1 MKVLID
7 DASLG
12 DLAAI
17 YVWIA
22 NDSPDA
28 AAAMLERIFEAIE
41 RLGRMPNIGHGGRA
55 KDTLEWVVSG
65 CSYVIVYEIDRANS
79 RLSSSVSL
87 TALRSFGDR
96 SRESFRARA
105 THAPCLARSYPEIR
119 DQSAESTESSNGA
132 RDLVV
137 RHARRSGTPDGR

>member
-1 MKVLID
+1 MKVVID

-28 AAAMLERIFEAIE
+28 AAAMLERIFQAIE
-41 RLGRMPNIGHGGRA
+41 RLVRMPNIGHRGRA

-65 CSYVIVYEIDRANS
+65 CSYIIVYEIDRA
-79 RLSSSVSL
+79 
-87 TALRSFGDR
+87 TD
-96 SRESFRARA
+96 
-105 THAPCLARSYPEIR
+105 T
-119 DQSAESTESSNGA
+119 
-132 RDLVV
+132 LVV
-137 RHARRSGTPDGR
+137 IGVFAGSQELRRP